1 MGLFVFGCKLIFV
14 APLLDNVHP
23 TCREMYFVASIIDQ
37 MAYDQTN
44 QYLQLGIF
52 RLEDVCVRVQDG
64 MKGFLRTAALEKN
77 PEIEATFRWLRK
89 RKIRI
94 ALISDANQEDT
105 DVLLDR
111 LNWRVG
117 EDELIQLVL
126 TDQKGERNPVREI
139 LDLADLPDGH
149 LAFSVLDTPRLLQ
162 SAHFSKV
169 HFNLGVTNGRCNYA
183 ELSGTPHHTLLD
195 GTVQLPNFL
204 LENLP
209 VVKPSVVK
217 PERVH
222 SRLSLLWLPRTMAN
236 FMW

>member
-1 MGLFVFGCKLIFV
+1 
-14 APLLDNVHP
+14 
-23 TCREMYFVASIIDQ
+23 
-37 MAYDQTN
+37 MAYHQTN

-52 RLEDVCVRVQDG
+52 RLEDICVRVQDG
-64 MKGFLRTAALEKN
+64 MKDFLCTAALEVN
-77 PEIEATFRWLRK
+77 PDIEATFRWLRK

-105 DVLLDR
+105 KILLDR

-126 TDQKGERNPVREI
+126 TDQEGKQNPIREI
-139 LDLADLPDGH
+139 LDLADLPGGH

-162 SAHFSKV
+162 SAYFSKV

-183 ELSGTPHHTLLD
+183 ELSETPHHALLD

-209 VVKPSVVK
+209 VVKTGIIEPK
-217 PERVH
+217 RIR
-222 SRLSLLWLPRTMAN
+222 SRLSLLWLPRRMAS